1 MGYRASLILWVQKS
15 LGTADALANSAEGG
29 DIKIPRFG
37 YTPCCVA
44 ALPLRPLN
52 CMTTSSSVNRNMMKR
67 LASFLMVTAA
77 ATMLCTV
84 GVMTGCE
91 KDVKKPEQKQ
101 EQKENPSPTP
111 KPDPNPAPKPKK
123 EPKVTVDQ
131 GGMHVDATNYDM
143 WVYVSMENGGK
154 LVGYGDATKDEEDAA
169 WKARSD
175 WDIAFHRFEVRLN
188 GGDSGNGKG
197 EAADLGVVDFDG
209 VKAIPADAKFEK
221 DMKDYPII
229 IDFSAMQTGGK
240 FQKNASVSPILTSYT
255 QKKKDATGKDYL
267 DYHGPMKKLAQM
279 GKYELSNKVF
289 IMRTA
294 SGKGA
299 FKLLWTKYSEV
310 REIDGQKKEINA
322 LHTIRFEELK

>member
-52 CMTTSSSVNRNMMKR
+52 CMITSSSVNRKMMKR

-91 KDVKKPEQKQ
+91 KDVKKP

-197 EAADLGVVDFDG
+197 EAADLGIVDFDG
-209 VKAIPADAKFEK
+209 VKAIPADAEFKK

-255 QKKKDATGKDYL
+255 QKKKDATGKEYL

-279 GKYELSNKVF
+279 GKYELSNRVF

-294 SGKGA
+294 SGKEA